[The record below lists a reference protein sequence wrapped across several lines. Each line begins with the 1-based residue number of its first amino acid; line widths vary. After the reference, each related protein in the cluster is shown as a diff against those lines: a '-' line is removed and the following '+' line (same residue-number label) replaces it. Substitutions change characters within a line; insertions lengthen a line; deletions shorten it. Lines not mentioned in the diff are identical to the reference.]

1 MRYSLGAATTT
12 ALLATS
18 TLSLALPT
26 ASSLFNLQDS
36 SLSVPA
42 VAEKVFGSVGSWL
55 SNAEKNVH
63 DTVKGMQ
70 VSKLVQDGVDCER
83 TPTICF
89 IPPLIALLI
98 FLSSRLLWPFPLGTC
113 CRRRPHSP
121 GPSFLPSPSHL
132 DVELE
137 LGDGDDHA
145 PPL

>member
-1 MRYSLGAATTT
+1 MASWLGGDEMMNRFDRPAIDHINDHPLNSTPPYPTSYKTPYRTADTMRYSLGAATTT

-55 SNAEKNVH
+55 GAAEKNVH
-63 DTVKGMQ
+63 DTVKGMK

-89 IPPLIALLI
+89 IPPLTA
-98 FLSSRLLWPFPLGTC
+98 F
-113 CRRRPHSP
+113 
-121 GPSFLPSPSHL
+121 
-132 DVELE
+132 
-137 LGDGDDHA
+137 
-145 PPL
+145 